1 MLSCLSYGSIWL
13 GIVYISFM
21 FQTHRFK
28 LAEGAADGRLI
39 QFVVVVV
46 VWMFLYGSLLRVLLT
61 AGLDCAS
68 E

>member
-1 MLSCLSYGSIWL
+1 
-13 GIVYISFM
+13 M
-21 FQTHRFK
+21 FQTPRFK

-39 QFVVVVV
+39 QFVVAV

-61 AGLDCAS
+61 AGLECAS